1 MWMLQASAPR
11 AAMRS
16 TIGENRTFV
25 FSARPDLLSGN
36 GVKE

>member
-16 TIGENRTFV
+16 TIGENRTLV
-25 FSARPDLLSGN
+25 FSAKPDLFQEM
-36 GVKE
+36 V

>member
-16 TIGENRTFV
+16 TVGENRTFF
-25 FSARPDLLSGN
+25 FSAEPDLFQEM
-36 GVKE
+36 V